1 MGVAIGWFEVR
12 PGLEG
17 RTVGLRLGVT
27 WVDVVVWGASGAS
40 FENYYNKGEN
50 LGLRR
55 FGFGAVERI
64 VDNS

>member
-1 MGVAIGWFEVR
+1 MRTRAGWFEVR
-12 PGLEG
+12 PGLG
-17 RTVGLRLGVT
+17 RRTVGLRLGVRGL
-27 WVDVVVWGASGAS
+27 DVVVWGARGAS

-55 FGFGAVERI
+55 FGFGAVESV